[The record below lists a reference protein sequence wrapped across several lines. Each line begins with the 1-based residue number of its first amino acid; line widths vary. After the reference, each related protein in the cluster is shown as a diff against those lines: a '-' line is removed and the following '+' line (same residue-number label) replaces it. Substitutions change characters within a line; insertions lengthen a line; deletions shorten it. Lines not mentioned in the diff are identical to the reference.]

1 MSQRPRNPIVF
12 APFAA
17 PQRSYGAVQT
27 SGAALQASPSAL
39 IERDVNT
46 PQTLEFAFLFTSI
59 RAPCPTR
66 NAHSPDFS
74 TFDTTFN
81 TLDVSGDRQAARNR
95 IR

>member
-27 SGAALQASPSAL
+27 SGAALQASPRAL
-39 IERDVNT
+39 IKRGVNT
-46 PQTLEFAFLFTSI
+46 PLTPEFAFLFTSI
-59 RAPCPTR
+59 RVQCPTR
-66 NAHSPDFS
+66 NAHSLDFNI
-74 TFDTTFN
+74 FN
-81 TLDVSGDRQAARNR
+81 RLSASNDRQAARNR